1 MSDHLVAVP
10 LPDGRWLAL
19 APEALREALDAA
31 QSLGLGPIA
40 APGSSA
46 TVVGERWLTSEELQ
60 AATGIHS
67 TTWEARAK
75 AGEVPCKR
83 VGKLLRFKL
92 SEVEASVGMRAGA

>member
-1 MSDHLVAVP
+1 MSDLIAVP

-40 APGSSA
+40 APSGSA
-46 TVVGERWLTSEELQ
+46 APGEPWLNSEQLQ
-60 AATGIHS
+60 AVTGIHA
-67 TTWEARAK
+67 TNWEARAK
-75 AGEVPCKR
+75 AGEVPHKR

-92 SEVEASVGMRAGA
+92 SDVEAAVQAPA